1 MTTDCFSCGII
12 RLSATN
18 SELRQKKMLNG
29 TMMLLKPEGHDL
41 CRQDGRVARTKR
53 TQHPFFYDCFST
65 PWHQT
70 GYYYIA
76 ISGTPAFMCCWGFP
90 RCDIAKLHMP
100 FSPGSDFY
108 LFIYL
113 FFAAFKQHKESSSIL
128 ELWRESDTSI
138 DFPVTLLSTS
148 V

>member
-1 MTTDCFSCGII
+1 MSGFRNASLPVRTDCFSCGII

-18 SELRQKKMLNG
+18 SELRQKKNAQRYNDAPQTRRSRPLQ
-29 TMMLLKPEGHDL
+29 T
-41 CRQDGRVARTKR
+41 GRSRCKNKAHT
-53 TQHPFFYDCFST
+53 TSFFYDCFST

-113 FFAAFKQHKESSSIL
+113 FFCRFQTAQGIFLNFRAL
-128 ELWRESDTSI
+128 ERK
-138 DFPVTLLSTS
+138 
-148 V
+148 